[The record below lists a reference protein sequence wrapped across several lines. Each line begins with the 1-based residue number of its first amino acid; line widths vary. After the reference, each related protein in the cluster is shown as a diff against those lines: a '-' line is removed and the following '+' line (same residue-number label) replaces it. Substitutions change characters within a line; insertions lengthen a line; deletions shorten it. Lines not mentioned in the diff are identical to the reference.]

1 MRRLARVAAAC
12 SLAVTISATACT
24 DAPATPSANVPYSQ
38 TDLVVGTGADAISGT
53 SITVNYTGWLYDTSK
68 ADHKGLQFDTSV
80 GKTPFSFTLGAGQVI
95 KGWDQGVVG
104 MKVGGTRELVIPPSL
119 AYGSTRNGSIPPN
132 ATLLFDITLVS
143 IP

>member
-1 MRRLARVAAAC
+1 MRCVWFLVLLAAC
-12 SLAVTISATACT
+12 ATSCT
-24 DAPATPSANVPYSQ
+24 DPPASPSANVPYSQ
-38 TDLVVGTGADAISGT
+38 TDLVVGTGADALSGT
-53 SITVNYTGWLYDTSK
+53 TMTVNYTGWLYDTSK
-68 ADHKGLQFDTSV
+68 ADHKGLMFDTSI

-104 MKVGGTRELVIPPSL
+104 MKVGGARELVIPPSL
-119 AYGSTRNGSIPPN
+119 AYGSTRSGVIPPN

>member
-1 MRRLARVAAAC
+1 MRIVSGTAFVLLTAFA
-12 SLAVTISATACT
+12 IACT
-24 DAPATPSANVPYSQ
+24 DAPATPSANVPFSQ

-53 SITVNYTGWLYDTSK
+53 SMTVNYTGWLYDTSK
-68 ADHKGLQFDTSV
+68 ADHKGLVFDTSI

-95 KGWDQGVVG
+95 RGWDQGVVG

-119 AYGSTRNGSIPPN
+119 AYGSTRSGAIPPN
-132 ATLLFDITLVS
+132 STLIFDITLVS